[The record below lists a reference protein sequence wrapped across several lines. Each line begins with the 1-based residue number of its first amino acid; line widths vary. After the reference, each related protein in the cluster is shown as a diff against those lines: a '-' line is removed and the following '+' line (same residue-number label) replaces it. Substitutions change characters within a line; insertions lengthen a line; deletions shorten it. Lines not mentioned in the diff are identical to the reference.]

1 MIFSI
6 ISWAAVYFVIWWT
19 TLFAVLPFGVGKPG
33 DDDGSVTPGADAGA
47 PPKARMGL
55 VFLITT
61 AVATLVF
68 SAIYVVLTWNLLGL
82 DDIPFLPKF
91 ERVS

>member
-1 MIFSI
+1 MIFSVL
-6 ISWAAVYFVIWWT
+6 SWAAVYFIVWWT
-19 TLFAVLPFGVGKPG
+19 TLFAVLPFGVGKPDG
-33 DDDGSVTPGADAGA
+33 DEAVTPGADAGA
-47 PPKARMGL
+47 PARARMGR

-61 AVATLVF
+61 AVATLIF
-68 SAIYVVLTWNLLGL
+68 AAIYVVLTRNLFGL